1 MRILGVDPGS
11 LATGYGL
18 IEREAGRFV
27 HRRHGVLRP
36 PAGVEFSTRL
46 HHLHASLLEVVQAET
61 PDAVVVERVFLA
73 ANPRSALVLGQA
85 RGAVLAA
92 LGAAG
97 VRVVEL
103 SARQVK
109 KSVTGS
115 GAAGKTEVQQMVKR
129 LLALPEAPAADAA
142 DALALALTFAQ
153 GSARARVESDAQ
165 AGPRTGSPAVLA
177 FASRRRS
184 TRQAM
189 TRLVL
194 ERLP

>member
-11 LATGYGL
+11 VATGFGS
-18 IEREAGRFV
+18 IERLSGRLV

-36 PAGVEFSTRL
+36 PATASMAVRL
-46 HHLHASLLEVVQAET
+46 AFLHAELLSIVRAEA
-61 PDAVVVERVFLA
+61 PEAVVVERVFLS

-85 RGAVLAA
+85 RGAVLAC
-92 LGAAG
+92 LGEAG

-115 GAAGKTEVQQMVKR
+115 GAADKAQVQRMVAR
-129 LLALPEAPAADAA
+129 LLSLPEAPATDAA
-142 DALALALTFAQ
+142 DALALALTH
-153 GSARARVESDAQ
+153 AQ
-165 AGPRTGSPAVLA
+165 AGVLSE
-177 FASRRRS
+177 FPMRSRRRS

-189 TRLVL
+189 TRLVM